1 MQFSSREYGKRGEFM
16 NKRLNQPG
24 PLLTSI
30 IHTLFILFTVLC
42 ILPVLLV
49 ISISLSSESDIIN
62 NGFRL
67 IPSKISFDAFK
78 VVFSNPMQILNSYLI
93 TILVAGLGIIFG
105 LLINSMIAYAL
116 SRKDYPYRKQLSF
129 FVIFTMLFN
138 GGLVPWYLVIS
149 KLNLPNTIWVLI
161 LPYLANAWYI
171 IILRTFFKTIPIAII
186 ESAKI
191 DGSNEFKTFIKI
203 ILPLSKP
210 GLATVGLFILLMYWN
225 DWWLAMLYIDQEKL
239 IPLQYLLS
247 RMMSNIEFLSKNM
260 YMAPGTLDL
269 SNFPNE
275 TARMAMC
282 ILAAGPMLFVFP
294 FFQKYFVRGLTIGSI
309 KG

>member
-1 MQFSSREYGKRGEFM
+1 M
-16 NKRLNQPG
+16 NKRLNGSSPFFKAM
-24 PLLTSI
+24 
-30 IHTLFILFTVLC
+30 IHMVFFFFTLLC
-42 ILPVLLV
+42 ILPIVLV
-49 ISISLSSESDIIN
+49 ISISLSSEADIIN
-62 NGFRL
+62 NGFQL
-67 IPSKISFDAFK
+67 IPKKISFDAFK
-78 VVFSNPMQILNSYLI
+78 VVFSNPMQILNSYVV
-93 TILVAGLGIIFG
+93 TIIVSALGIVLG

-116 SRKDYPYRKQLSF
+116 SRKDYPYRKVLSF
-129 FVIFTMLFN
+129 FVVFTMLFN

-149 KLNLPNTIWVLI
+149 KLHLPNTIWVLI

-171 IILRTFFKTIPIAII
+171 ILLRTFFKTIPIAVI

-191 DGSNEFKTFIKI
+191 DGSNEFKTFFKI
-203 ILPLSKP
+203 IIPLSKP

-225 DWWLAMLYIDQEKL
+225 DWWLAMLYIDEEKL

-294 FFQKYFVRGLTIGSI
+294 FFQKYFVKGLTVGSI